1 MANNPTELLR
11 PGDKVPKS
19 GIYRVH
25 HSRNHVQPHEI
36 TAIYGET
43 LPQCNDCGGRVRFI
57 LLRPAQ
63 HVRSN
68 PHFYKVTMPGHEPE
82 RA

>member
-1 MANNPTELLR
+1 MASNPTELLR

-43 LPQCNDCGGRVRFI
+43 LPLCNECGGQVRFV
-57 LLRPAQ
+57 LLKSAQ

-68 PHFYKVTMPGHEPE
+68 PNFYKVTMPGHDSE
-82 RA
+82 RV